1 MDRRTDRGVGKRLRV
16 SMSRRLRC
24 TAAAIEPSTF
34 VATSWW
40 LALVAIAALQQ
51 AHDGLHEHLELPP
64 LLHLGRDAALAV
76 PAAAVA
82 ILAGTFASIG
92 IDGTRRRD
100 RVAATVTWI
109 AVTAVAF
116 AVLSIPGNQLHGTLF
131 GAEEEEELS
140 PLADVVIDAG
150 IALVGALFA
159 LIPFTAVVG
168 RPTTPTISPPEL
180 AESVGPRPGQRDGV
194 IRSAR

>member
-1 MDRRTDRGVGKRLRV
+1 MDRRTDGGVGETVRV
-16 SMSRRLRC
+16 AVGRRVRQ
-24 TAAAIEPSTF
+24 TAGAIEPLIF
-34 VATSWW
+34 VGASWW
-40 LALVAIAALQQ
+40 LALVAIAVLQQ

-76 PAAAVA
+76 PAAALA
-82 ILAGTFASIG
+82 ILAGTFTSIG
-92 IDGTRRRD
+92 IDGARRRD
-100 RVAATVTWI
+100 RVAATATWI
-109 AVTAVAF
+109 AVTAVVF

-150 IALVGALFA
+150 IAFIGALLA

-168 RPTTPTISPPEL
+168 RPTRPAMSQPEL
-180 AESVGPRPGQRDGV
+180 GESGGPRLGQGDVV
-194 IRSAR
+194 IRSAP

>member
-1 MDRRTDRGVGKRLRV
+1 
-16 SMSRRLRC
+16 MSRRLRC
-24 TAAAIEPSTF
+24 TSAAIEPSTF

-40 LALVAIAALQQ
+40 LALVAIGASSRRTTASMSIWSCPRSCISGGTPPSRCRQQQSRSSLRRSHPSASTAA
-51 AHDGLHEHLELPP
+51 
-64 LLHLGRDAALAV
+64 
-76 PAAAVA
+76 
-82 ILAGTFASIG
+82 
-92 IDGTRRRD
+92 RRRD

-140 PLADVVIDAG
+140 PLADVVLDAG
-150 IALVGALFA
+150 IALIGALFA